1 MTKEETISKLYGLR
15 AGLSLVVD
23 SFDDSKVSKDKE
35 CQLRSTLDNDKAR
48 FANEYAKLEEQLQVV
63 KKEKERPFVWT
74 LRGSNLYDKLCL
86 AKICSIPFCG
96 HACLKKV
103 NGKWTSL
110 FVLNFLMSVI
120 VAACTGII
128 IVTLTNN
135 FPLMIAFFAY
145 GGAMFGWFTY
155 SPIICSILPINLL
168 WYLHLKRKYKK
179 EEEKFLLEQKTV
191 VIPREREKFR
201 QMKESYEKESQYHAL
216 HVNDMIEKIK
226 QANQESKGYLTTA
239 KQIKQQITTTYTPFL
254 VKEDWKNIDLMI
266 FYLQTGRADNLKE
279 ALILADRQR
288 QTDAIVSE
296 ISKATATISNAINA
310 GFAYVGEGL
319 KQININ
325 LATLVDEVEL
335 QNALTRYSNT
345 KIEELIKSVDN
356 ISIPSTIDARIVN

>member
-1 MTKEETISKLYGLR
+1 
-15 AGLSLVVD
+15 
-23 SFDDSKVSKDKE
+23 
-35 CQLRSTLDNDKAR
+35 
-48 FANEYAKLEEQLQVV
+48 
-63 KKEKERPFVWT
+63 
-74 LRGSNLYDKLCL
+74 
-86 AKICSIPFCG
+86 
-96 HACLKKV
+96 
-103 NGKWTSL
+103 
-110 FVLNFLMSVI
+110 
-120 VAACTGII
+120 
-128 IVTLTNN
+128 
-135 FPLMIAFFAY
+135 
-145 GGAMFGWFTY
+145 
-155 SPIICSILPINLL
+155 
-168 WYLHLKRKYKK
+168 
-179 EEEKFLLEQKTV
+179 
-191 VIPREREKFR
+191 
-201 QMKESYEKESQYHAL
+201 
-216 HVNDMIEKIK
+216 MIEKIK

-239 KQIKQQITTTYTPFL
+239 KQIKQQITATYSPFL